1 MPEPELK
8 PMTLKLDEDGHA
20 VITDNKPVY
29 VYEDGKEIAFDVSQS
44 LLKIKEL
51 NSENKAHRE
60 SAESALEQLKVWEGI
75 DPEEARKALDTVQK
89 LDESQLIGAEK
100 VQELE
105 EKLKNQLGE
114 IFKKK
119 EEELLKEYQLK
130 LDTSNDT
137 IAKHENTITELIK
150 RNHFA
155 SSPWFVSV
163 DGQPPKTVLP
173 PDMAADIFGKYFKV
187 EGEGSGIK
195 FVAYDA
201 KGEKIASQD
210 PNKLAEPAD
219 FNEAIGIILENHPN
233 RHSIIRGTHGGPG
246 DNKGIDPTRMSD
258 GVIKIPAEHAKDPE
272 YYKLVKAEAAKT
284 GAKVQFS
291 SS

>member
-1 MPEPELK
+1 MPDPELK
-8 PMTLKLDEDGHA
+8 PMTLKMDEDGHV
-20 VITDNKPVY
+20 VISDNKPVY

-51 NSENKAHRE
+51 NSESKTNRE
-60 SAESALEQLKVWEGI
+60 ASEALQQKLETWEGL

-89 LDESQLIGAEK
+89 LDESELIGAEK

-105 EKLKNQLGE
+105 EKLKTQLGD

-119 EEELLKEYQLK
+119 EEELLKEFQMK
-130 LDTSNDT
+130 LDTSNET
-137 IAKHENTITELIK
+137 IGKHENTITELIK

-155 SSPWFVSV
+155 SSPWFVST
-163 DGQPPKTVLP
+163 DGQPAKTVLP
-173 PDMAADIFGKYFKV
+173 PDMAVDIFGKYFKV
-187 EGEGSGIK
+187 EGEGKDIK
-195 FVAYDA
+195 FVAYDR

-219 FNEAIGIILENHPN
+219 FNEAIGLILESHPN

-246 DNKGIDPTRMSD
+246 DNKGLDPTHVSD
-258 GVIKIPAEHAKDPE
+258 GVIKIPAEHQKDPD
-272 YYKLVKAEAAKT
+272 YYRRVKETAAKT
-284 GAKVQFS
+284 GAKVQFQ
-291 SS
+291 